1 MNYMYHNY
9 KFTFFCV
16 SEQKFR
22 VFIDAFIDAKR
33 HTLHIKNV
41 CYI

>member
-1 MNYMYHNY
+1 MNYIYHNC

-16 SEQKFR
+16 TEQKFR
-22 VFIDAFIDAKR
+22 VFIDAKR
-33 HTLHIKNV
+33 HTLHIKNG